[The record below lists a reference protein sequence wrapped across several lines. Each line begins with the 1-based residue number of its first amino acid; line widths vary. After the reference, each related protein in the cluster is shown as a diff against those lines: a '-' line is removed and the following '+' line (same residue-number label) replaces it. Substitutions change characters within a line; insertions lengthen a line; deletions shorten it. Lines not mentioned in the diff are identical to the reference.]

1 MTSSS
6 GSRGFLS
13 GRVGPV
19 IVAVVVTAVVVFAA
33 CLAVWLNLG
42 GGAWRS
48 EVSVMEVQL
57 RYPDNPGRLTLV
69 TASCNGCPRKTRFEE
84 TDEAV
89 YVAVEAF
96 STPFHGGGDC
106 QDSIEAQLGRPL
118 GDRVVIDGNTGEV
131 VSVRTDR

>member
-19 IVAVVVTAVVVFAA
+19 IVAVVVTGLVVFAA
-33 CLAVWLNLG
+33 CFMVWHNLG

-48 EVSVMEVQL
+48 EVRVIEAHL
-57 RYPDNPGRLTLV
+57 PDPDRPDRLTLGV
-69 TASCNGCPRKTRFEE
+69 ASCNGAPRVSFRKT
-84 TDEAV
+84 DDDV
-89 YVAVEAF
+89 KVKVIAF
-96 STPFHGGGDC
+96 STPFHGGDDC
-106 QDSIEAQLGRPL
+106 MDGVEVSLQEPL
-118 GDRVVIDGNTGEV
+118 GDWVVVDKHTGQV